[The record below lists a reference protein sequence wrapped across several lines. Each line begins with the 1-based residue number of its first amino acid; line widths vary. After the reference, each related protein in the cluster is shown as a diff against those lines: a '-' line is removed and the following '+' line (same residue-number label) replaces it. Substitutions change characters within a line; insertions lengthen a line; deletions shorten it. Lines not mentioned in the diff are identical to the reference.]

1 MARTPERWEVEDGAF
16 WDSTGRSIANRNLC
30 VMEKGTSTWVGE
42 GASPVTFTMR
52 EIATKT
58 SAPPAATSHRRRD
71 TNTIP
76 SCKSE
81 NHDGDEP

>member
-1 MARTPERWEVEDGAF
+1 MARTPEKWDVKESAF
-16 WDSTGRSIANRNLC
+16 GDSTGRSIANRNLC
-30 VMEKGTSTWVGE
+30 VMEKGTSTWI
-42 GASPVTFTMR
+42 GAWTRPATFTML

-58 SAPPAATSHRRRD
+58 SAPPAATSRRRRD
-71 TNTIP
+71 TTTTP